1 MPDHILTMLLALSSV
16 ITLDA
21 LPHAAICQLNSG
33 VDSVDPICN

>member
-1 MPDHILTMLLALSSV
+1 MPDVLTLLLALSSV

-21 LPHAAICQLNSG
+21 LPQAAICPLNSG